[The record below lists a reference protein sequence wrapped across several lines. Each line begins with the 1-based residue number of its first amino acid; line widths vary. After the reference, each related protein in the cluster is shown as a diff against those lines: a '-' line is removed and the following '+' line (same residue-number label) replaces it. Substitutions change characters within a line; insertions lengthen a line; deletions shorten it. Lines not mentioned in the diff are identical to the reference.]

1 MASQDS
7 VIRLIIVEDRL
18 DDAEGIISILRN
30 GGMAVRPSRPESL
43 DELTEL
49 MVKQPPDLILVA
61 MAGKNIPLSSVMEL
75 ANTSSKD
82 LPVVAVATELNDD
95 IVMSALAAGAR
106 NVALR
111 NKPEHLQHVV
121 RNQFANL
128 ENRRAV
134 RRLEAQLRE
143 TERRCDA
150 LIDSSRDPI
159 AYVHEGMHIRANHA
173 YLEIFG
179 YESFEE
185 VEGLPVLDM
194 IAGAATEEFKQLLKR
209 MTKGEPP
216 PKKLELQAQRADGE
230 TFDAIMEF
238 TQASYEGEPCLQ
250 IVFRQQTIDAEMVKE
265 LDELRQRDPVTGL
278 FNRTHFMGEL
288 EAAVS
293 AAAQGAGDQA
303 FFLMEIDNYSNLLND
318 IGLGHAD
325 DLLRAV
331 AQRLEQEIGENTIAA
346 RFSDHSFAV
355 LCRRSDHAQSR
366 DQAERIRAGYPD
378 HILEVGNRSLNVT
391 ISLGGVQIGEKIASV
406 PQVLG
411 KASQGLQ
418 SALADGGNR
427 AQIHDPAAKDR
438 AEEERIQEWVQRIQ
452 VALKG
457 NDFLLHF
464 QPIVGLQGNE
474 VELYE
479 VLLRMKLGHGDVV
492 PPLSFLPIAE
502 EFGLLDDI
510 DRWVIARSIQTL
522 AEQHKAGRNI
532 ALMVKITPSGLTES
546 NNLGLLVTELI
557 KRSGVPGERLIFEIP
572 EAKAFTNLKPVQ
584 DFTNAVAKVGASLCL
599 AQFGSGLNS
608 FQLLKHINAGYLKI
622 DRSFM
627 QDLSKNAET
636 QKKVREIAAEA
647 QKMGKQTIVEFV
659 SDAAS
664 LTTLFSSGVD
674 YVEGHFLSPA
684 GPELNYDFSAF

>member
-1 MASQDS
+1 MSSQDS

-18 DDAEGIISILRN
+18 DDAENIISILRN
-30 GGMAVRPSRPESL
+30 GGMAVRPNRPESVE
-43 DELTEL
+43 ELAESIR
-49 MVKQPPDLILVA
+49 KNPPDMVLVSWT
-61 MAGKNIPLSSVMEL
+61 GKNIPFATVMEL
-75 ANTSSKD
+75 AGSSSKD
-82 LPVVAVATELNDD
+82 LPVVVVASELNED
-95 IVMSALAAGAR
+95 VMMKALLAGAR
-106 NVALR
+106 NVGLR
-111 NKPEHLQHVV
+111 NKPEHLQLVV
-121 RNQFANL
+121 RNQFSNL

-159 AYVHEGMHIRANHA
+159 AYVHEGMHIRANQA
-173 YLEIFG
+173 YLEMFG

-194 IAGAATEEFKQLLKR
+194 IAGPAAEEFKQLLKR
-209 MTKGEPP
+209 LSKGEPP
-216 PKKLELQAQRADGE
+216 PKKLELKAQRADGE
-230 TFDAIMEF
+230 TFDAVMEF

-278 FNRTHFMGEL
+278 FNRTHFLGEL
-288 EAAVS
+288 EEAVS
-293 AAAQGAGDQA
+293 AATQGASDQA
-303 FFLMEIDNYSNLLND
+303 FFLIEIDNYASLLND
-318 IGLGHAD
+318 IGLGQAD
-325 DLLRAV
+325 DLLRAA
-331 AQRLEQEIGENTIAA
+331 AQRLQAELGENAIPA

-355 LCRRSDHAQSR
+355 LCRRSPHDQSR
-366 DQAERIRAGYPD
+366 QQAEQIRAGFPD

-391 ISLGGVQIGEKIASV
+391 VSLGGVQIGEKIASV
-406 PQVLG
+406 QQVLG
-411 KASQGLQ
+411 KASQCLQ
-418 SALADGGNR
+418 AAVSDGGNR
-427 AQIHDPAAKDR
+427 CQIHDPAAKDR

-452 VALKG
+452 TALKG

-479 VLLRMKLGHGDVV
+479 VLLRMKLGHGDVI

-502 EFGLLDDI
+502 EYGLLDDI

-546 NNLGLLVTELI
+546 NNLGLMVTELV
-557 KRSGVPGERLIFEIP
+557 KRSGIPGDRLIFEIP

-584 DFTNAVAKVGASLCL
+584 DFTNAVSKVGASLCL

-608 FQLLKHINAGYLKI
+608 FQLLKHVNAGYLKI
-622 DRSFM
+622 DRSYM
-627 QDLSKNAET
+627 QDLAKNPES

-647 QKMGKQTIVEFV
+647 SKLDKRTIVEFV

-664 LTTLFSSGVD
+664 MTILFTSGVD
-674 YVEGHFLSPA
+674 YVEGHFLAAA
-684 GPELNYDFSAF
+684 GPEMNYDFSAF